1 MQTSGSMS
9 ATELR
14 ASFALAGIF
23 GLRMLG
29 MFIIL
34 PVFALYAEQ
43 LRGGA
48 DHTLIGLALGAYGL
62 TQALLQIPFGHLS
75 DRWGR
80 KRTIYLGLAI
90 FAAGSFAAALAQSVY
105 MVILGRVIQGA
116 GAVSA
121 AVLALLADLTREE
134 NRTKAMAIIGLTIG
148 ATFSLSMIGGPILS
162 RAIGVPGIFALTG
175 VLALGAMAVVRWV
188 VPDGARAVGQAREG
202 SMRRMLSLLVRGELA
217 RLNLGIFVLHA
228 VLMALFVVV
237 PFELRAAG
245 LESSAQWKLYLGVM
259 LGSALLVALPIL
271 VAERRGGQKVMFLLA
286 VIALLAAQAVLAYSS
301 TWLGIAGALL
311 VFFTGFNFLE
321 ASLPALISR
330 AAPVEAKGP
339 ALGIYSSVQFL
350 GTFAGASAGGLISQ
364 HFGPSWVFG
373 FCAALSLVWLAAAA
387 GMREPVKGGTRTYN
401 VPRMDA
407 KRADGLSRR
416 LAGLPGVREAMVMAT
431 EGVAYLKVD
440 SARFDEQRVLD
451 LIAGET

>member
-1 MQTSGSMS
+1 MTSS
-9 ATELR
+9 ELR
-14 ASFALAGIF
+14 TSFALAGIY

-34 PVFALYAEQ
+34 PVFALYAER
-43 LRGGA
+43 LEGGS
-48 DHTLIGLALGAYGL
+48 DHALIGLALGAYGL
-62 TQALLQIPFGHLS
+62 TQALLQIPFGHLA

-80 KRTIYLGLAI
+80 KRTIYAGLAL
-90 FAAGSFAAALAQSVY
+90 FALGSFVAAAAHSIH

-134 NRTKAMAIIGLTIG
+134 SRTKAMAIIGITIG
-148 ATFSLSMIGGPILS
+148 ATFSVSMVFGPVLS

-175 VLALGAMAVVRWV
+175 VLVICAMGVVRWV
-188 VPDGARAVGQAREG
+188 VPDAARTVARESTDTRG
-202 SMRRMLSLLVRGELA
+202 LLRLFAHGELA
-217 RLNLGIFVLHA
+217 RLNLGIFTLHA

-237 PFELRAAG
+237 PFALRAG
-245 LESSAQWKLYLGVM
+245 GMPSAEQWKVYLGVM
-259 LGSALLVALPIL
+259 VAAAVLMTPPIMFAERTGRHKAMFMGGIGCLLVS
-271 VAERRGGQKVMFLLA
+271 
-286 VIALLAAQAVLAYSS
+286 QAVLAYSS
-301 TWLGIAGALL
+301 GWGGIAVALL
-311 VFFTGFNFLE
+311 LFFAGFNYLE

-330 AAPVEAKGP
+330 AAPVESKGP

-350 GTFAGASAGGLISQ
+350 GTFVGASSGGFISQ
-364 HFGPSWVFG
+364 HFGASWVYA
-373 FCAALSLVWLAAAA
+373 FCGALTLVWGIVAL
-387 GMREPVKGGTRTYN
+387 GMRAPGKSGTRTYN

-407 KRADGLSRR
+407 SRADGLSRR
-416 LAGLPGVREAMVMAT
+416 LAAVPGVREAMVLAAD
-431 EGVAYLKVD
+431 GVAYLKVD

>member
-1 MQTSGSMS
+1 MT

-43 LRGGA
+43 LRGGS

-62 TQALLQIPFGHLS
+62 TQALLQIPFGHLA

-80 KRTIYLGLAI
+80 KPTIYLGLVI
-90 FAAGSFAAALAQSVY
+90 FAVGSLVAALAQSIY

-116 GAVSA
+116 GAISA

-134 NRTKAMAIIGLTIG
+134 SRTKAMAIIGLTIG
-148 ATFSLSMIGGPILS
+148 ATFSLSMILGPVLS
-162 RAIGVPGIFALTG
+162 RMIGVPGIFAMTG
-175 VLALGAMAVVRWV
+175 VAALLAVAVVRWL
-188 VPDGARAVGQAREG
+188 VPNAARAVAQSNERGVR
-202 SMRRMLSLLVRGELA
+202 SMLRVFADGELA

-237 PFELRAAG
+237 PFSLRAG
-245 LESSAQWKLYLGVM
+245 GMPSGEQWKVYLGVM
-259 LGSALLVALPIL
+259 VAAALLMAPPIL
-271 VAERRGGQKVMFLLA
+271 IAERTGRHKQVFLGA
-286 VIALLAAQAVLAYSS
+286 ITGLLAAQAGLAYSS
-301 TWLGIAGALL
+301 NWVGIAGSLL
-311 VFFTGFNFLE
+311 LFFAGFNYLE

-339 ALGIYSSVQFL
+339 ALGVYSSVQFL
-350 GTFAGASAGGLISQ
+350 GTFAGATAGGFISQ
-364 HFGPSWVFG
+364 HLGAVWVFG
-373 FCAALSLVWLAAAA
+373 FCAAMSVVWLAVAI
-387 GMREPVKGGTRTYN
+387 GMRAPDANGTRTYN

-407 KRADGLSRR
+407 SRADGLSRR
-416 LAGLPGVREAMVMAT
+416 LAGVPGVREAMVLAAD
-431 EGVAYLKVD
+431 GVAYLKVD

-451 LIAGET
+451 LIAGEI

>member
-1 MQTSGSMS
+1 MT

-43 LRGGA
+43 LRGGN

-62 TQALLQIPFGHLS
+62 TQALLQIPFGRLA

-80 KRTIYLGLAI
+80 KPTIYLGLVI
-90 FAAGSFAAALAQSVY
+90 FAAGSLVAAFAQSIY

-116 GAVSA
+116 GAISA

-134 NRTKAMAIIGLTIG
+134 SRTKAMAIIGLTIG
-148 ATFSLSMIGGPILS
+148 ATFSLSMIFGPVLS
-162 RAIGVPGIFALTG
+162 RVIGVPGIFVMTG
-175 VLALGAMAVVRWV
+175 VAALLAVAVVRWL
-188 VPDGARAVGQAREG
+188 VPNAARAVAQSNERGVR
-202 SMRRMLSLLVRGELA
+202 SMLSVFADGELA

-237 PFELRAAG
+237 PFSLRAG
-245 LESSAQWKLYLGVM
+245 GMPSGEHWKVYLGVM
-259 LGSALLVALPIL
+259 VAAALLMAPPIL
-271 VAERRGGQKVMFLLA
+271 IAERTGRHKQVFLGA
-286 VIALLAAQAVLAYSS
+286 IAGLLAAQAGLAYSS
-301 TWLGIAGALL
+301 TWVGIAGSLL
-311 VFFTGFNFLE
+311 LFFAGFNYLE

-339 ALGIYSSVQFL
+339 ALGVYSSVQFL
-350 GTFAGASAGGLISQ
+350 GTFVGATAGGFISQ
-364 HFGPSWVFG
+364 HLGALWVFG
-373 FCAALSLVWLAAAA
+373 FCAAMSVVWLAVAI
-387 GMREPVKGGTRTYN
+387 GMRAPDANGTRTYN

-407 KRADGLSRR
+407 SRADGLSRR
-416 LAGLPGVREAMVMAT
+416 LAGVPGVREAMVLAA

-451 LIAGET
+451 LIAGEI

>member
-1 MQTSGSMS
+1 MT

-43 LRGGA
+43 LRGGN

-62 TQALLQIPFGHLS
+62 TQALLQIPFGRLA

-80 KRTIYLGLAI
+80 KPTIYLGLVI
-90 FAAGSFAAALAQSVY
+90 FAAGSLVAAFAQSIY

-116 GAVSA
+116 GAISA

-134 NRTKAMAIIGLTIG
+134 SRTKAMAIIGLTIG
-148 ATFSLSMIGGPILS
+148 ATFSLSMIFGPVLS
-162 RAIGVPGIFALTG
+162 RVIGVPGIFVMTG
-175 VLALGAMAVVRWV
+175 VAALLAVAVVRWL
-188 VPDGARAVGQAREG
+188 VPNAARAVAQSNERGVR
-202 SMRRMLSLLVRGELA
+202 SMLSVFADGELA

-237 PFELRAAG
+237 PFSLRAG
-245 LESSAQWKLYLGVM
+245 GMPSGEHWKVYLGVM
-259 LGSALLVALPIL
+259 VAAALLMAPPIL
-271 VAERRGGQKVMFLLA
+271 IAERTGRHKQVFLGA
-286 VIALLAAQAVLAYSS
+286 IAGLLAAQAGLAYSS
-301 TWLGIAGALL
+301 TWVGIAGSLL
-311 VFFTGFNFLE
+311 LFFAGFNYLE

-330 AAPVEAKGP
+330 AAPVEAKGL
-339 ALGIYSSVQFL
+339 ALGVYSSVQFL
-350 GTFAGASAGGLISQ
+350 GTFVGATAGGFISQ
-364 HFGPSWVFG
+364 HLGALWVFG
-373 FCAALSLVWLAAAA
+373 FCAAMSVVWLAVAI
-387 GMREPVKGGTRTYN
+387 GMRAPDANGTRTYN

-407 KRADGLSRR
+407 SRADGLSRR
-416 LAGLPGVREAMVMAT
+416 LAGVPGVREAMVLAA

-451 LIAGET
+451 LIAGEI

>member
-1 MQTSGSMS
+1 MS
-9 ATELR
+9 TAELR
-14 ASFALAGIF
+14 ASFALASIF

-43 LRGGA
+43 LRGGG

-80 KRTIYLGLAI
+80 KRTIYLGLTI
-90 FAAGSFAAALAQSVY
+90 FAVGSFAAALAQSIY

-121 AVLALLADLTREE
+121 AVLALVADLTREQ

-148 ATFSLSMIGGPILS
+148 ATFSLSMIGGPVLS

-175 VLALGAMAVVRWV
+175 VLALVAMAVVRWI
-188 VPDGARAVGQAREG
+188 VPDAVRAVGEAGEG
-202 SMRRMLSLLVRGELA
+202 SVRGMLSLLGQGDLA

-245 LESSAQWKLYLGVM
+245 MDSSAQWKLYLGVM
-259 LGSALLVALPIL
+259 LGSAVLIAPPIFF
-271 VAERRGGQKVMFLLA
+271 AERGGRQKPMLLA
-286 VIALLAAQAVLAYSS
+286 AVAALLAAQAGLAYST
-301 TWLGIAGALL
+301 TWIGIAGSLL

-350 GTFAGASAGGLISQ
+350 GTFVGASAGGLISQ
-364 HFGPSWVFG
+364 HFGAGWVFG
-373 FCAALSLVWLAAAA
+373 FCAALSLIWLVAAA
-387 GMREPVKGGTRTYN
+387 GMRGPGPGGTRTYN

-407 KRADGLSRR
+407 TRADGLSRR
-416 LAGLPGVREAMVMAT
+416 LAGLPGVREAMVMAA

>member
-1 MQTSGSMS
+1 MT
-9 ATELR
+9 AAERR
-14 ASFALAGIF
+14 ASLGLAGIF

-34 PVFALYAEQ
+34 PVFSLYAEQ
-43 LRGGA
+43 LPGGA
-48 DHTLIGLALGAYGL
+48 DHTLIGFALGAYGL
-62 TQALLQIPFGHLS
+62 TQAILQIPFGWLS
-75 DRWGR
+75 DHWGR
-80 KRTIYLGLAI
+80 KRTIYVGLLI
-90 FAAGSFAAALAQSVY
+90 FAAGSFVAALAQDIH
-105 MVILGRVIQGA
+105 MVILGRIIQGA
-116 GAVSA
+116 GAISA
-121 AVLALLADLTREE
+121 AVIALTADLTRDEQ
-134 NRTKAMAIIGLTIG
+134 RTKAMAIIGISVG
-148 ATFSLSMIGGPILS
+148 ATFALSMVVGPVLG
-162 RAIGVPGIFALTG
+162 RAIGVPGLFALTG
-175 VLALGAMAVVRWV
+175 VLALAAMAVVRWIIPAAARNHSSAAQEAGGFAAV
-188 VPDGARAVGQAREG
+188 LRNPD
-202 SMRRMLSLLVRGELA
+202 LA
-217 RLNLGIFVLHA
+217 RLNFGIFALQG

-245 LESSAQWKLYLGVM
+245 LESTAQWKLYLAVM
-259 LGSALLVALPIL
+259 LGSALLVAVPIL
-271 VAERRGGQKVMFLLA
+271 VAERGGRQKIMFLLA
-286 VIALLAAQAVLAYSS
+286 VVALLAAQAVLAYSS

-373 FCAALSLVWLAAAA
+373 FCAALSLLWLAAAA

-407 KRADGLSRR
+407 TQADGLSRR
-416 LAGLPGVREAMVMAT
+416 LAGLPGVREAMVMAA

>member
-1 MQTSGSMS
+1 MTPS
-9 ATELR
+9 ELR
-14 ASFALAGIF
+14 TSFALAGIY

-34 PVFALYAEQ
+34 PVFALYAER
-43 LRGGA
+43 LDGGS

-62 TQALLQIPFGHLS
+62 TQALLQIPFGHLA

-80 KRTIYLGLAI
+80 KPTIYAGLAL
-90 FAAGSFAAALAQSVY
+90 FALGSFVAAAAHSIH
-105 MVILGRVIQGA
+105 MVILGRVIQGS

-134 NRTKAMAIIGLTIG
+134 SRTKAMAIIGITIG
-148 ATFSLSMIGGPILS
+148 ATFSVSMVFGPVLS

-175 VLALGAMAVVRWV
+175 VLVIGAMGVVRWV
-188 VPDGARAVGQAREG
+188 VPDAARTVARDSTDTRG
-202 SMRRMLSLLVRGELA
+202 LLRLFAHGELA
-217 RLNLGIFVLHA
+217 RLNLGIFTLHA

-237 PFELRAAG
+237 PFALRAG
-245 LESSAQWKLYLGVM
+245 GMPSAEQWKVYLGVM
-259 LGSALLVALPIL
+259 VAAAVLMTPPIMLAERSGRHKPMFIGGIACLLVS
-271 VAERRGGQKVMFLLA
+271 
-286 VIALLAAQAVLAYSS
+286 QAGLAYSS
-301 TWLGIAGALL
+301 GWGGIAAALL
-311 VFFTGFNFLE
+311 LFFAGFNYLE

-350 GTFAGASAGGLISQ
+350 GTFVGASSGGFISQ
-364 HFGPSWVFG
+364 HFGASWVYA
-373 FCAALSLVWLAAAA
+373 FCGALTLLWGIVAL
-387 GMREPVKGGTRTYN
+387 GMRAPGKSGTRTYN

-407 KRADGLSRR
+407 SRADGLSRR
-416 LAGLPGVREAMVMAT
+416 LAAVPGVREAMVLAAD
-431 EGVAYLKVD
+431 GVAYLKVD